1 MEQPLKRRRAVHIL
15 HIVWRALPYAVLAWL
30 ALLTV
35 LLVVGT
41 RESPGTADVVVVLG
55 NEVDAQGR
63 LAPRTAAR
71 VERAAGLFAQR
82 RVDWII
88 VSGGVGTS
96 GVDEA
101 TAMRDHLVR
110 GGVPQDHILVDSN
123 GVNTRQ
129 TVEYVRRTMA
139 TRGWTRVAVASQ
151 FFHQP
156 RTILALR
163 QCGVAQVL
171 STPAEYLEWRD
182 LYSATRELPAL
193 AVYAMRGC
201 TP

>member
-1 MEQPLKRRRAVHIL
+1 MEQPLKRRWAVRIL
-15 HIVWRALPYAVLAWL
+15 QIVWRALPYAVLMWL
-30 ALLTV
+30 AGMTA

-55 NEVDAQGR
+55 NEVDGQGR
-63 LAPRTAAR
+63 LVPRTAAR
-71 VERAAGLFAQR
+71 ADRAAELYAQR

-88 VSGGVGTS
+88 VSGGVGAS

-110 GGVPQDHILVDSN
+110 GGVPQEHILVDSN

-129 TVEYVRRTMA
+129 TVDYVRRTVA

-156 RTILALR
+156 RTVLALR

-171 STPAEYLEWRD
+171 STPAAHLEWRD
-182 LYSATRELPAL
+182 VYSATRELPAL
-193 AVYAMRGC
+193 LVYALRGC